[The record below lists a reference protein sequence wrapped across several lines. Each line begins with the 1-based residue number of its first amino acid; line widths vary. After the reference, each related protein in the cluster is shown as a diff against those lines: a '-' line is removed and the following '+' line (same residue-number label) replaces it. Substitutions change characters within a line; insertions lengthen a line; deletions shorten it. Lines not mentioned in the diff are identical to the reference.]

1 MTAEELRALLAEA
14 RTSRDFGRFVEAIPF
29 ARFLGLSVA
38 MQGDELVT
46 TMRFDPKL
54 VGNSTIPALHGGT
67 MGGLLESAAIF
78 TLLAAPESVVL
89 PKIIN
94 ITVDYLRS
102 ARAVETYAAGV
113 ITKQG
118 RRVTTVQ
125 AFAWQE
131 DRAKPVTSAHA
142 HFLVQDG

>member
-1 MTAEELRALLAEA
+1 MKAEELRALLTEA
-14 RTSRDFGRFVEAIPF
+14 RATRDFGRFVEAIPY
-29 ARFLGLSVA
+29 AHFLGLSVA
-38 MQGDELVT
+38 MRGEELVT
-46 TMRFDPKL
+46 TLRFDPKL

-78 TLLAAPESVVL
+78 TLLSAPESVVL

-125 AFAWQE
+125 AYAWQE
-131 DRAKPVTSAHA
+131 DRDKPVAAAYA
-142 HFLVQDG
+142 HFLVQDA

>member
-1 MTAEELRALLAEA
+1 MKAEELRALLTEA
-14 RTSRDFGRFVEAIPF
+14 RASRDFGRFVEAIPF

-38 MQGDELVT
+38 MRGDELVT
-46 TMRFDPKL
+46 TLRFDPKL

-78 TLLAAPESVVL
+78 SLLLAPESAGF

-131 DRAKPVTSAHA
+131 DRDKPVASAYA

>member
-1 MTAEELRALLAEA
+1 MKAEELRALLTEA
-14 RTSRDFGRFVEAIPF
+14 RASRDFGRFVEAIPF

-38 MQGDELVT
+38 MRGEELVT
-46 TMRFDPKL
+46 TLRFDPKL
-54 VGNSTIPALHGGT
+54 IGNSTIPALHGGT

-78 TLLAAPESVVL
+78 TLLSAPESVVL

-125 AFAWQE
+125 AYAWQE
-131 DRAKPVTSAHA
+131 DRDKPVAAAYA